1 MRVFIQMS
9 LVAVILSSSASFA
22 QQKSTLT
29 PVARVVPAAQAVDLA
44 KFDGELIQLPAVK
57 VVHADTAQLFMFGE
71 LQGRQAHVL
80 IPAPAIDAAHVGDV
94 VEVTGRVRRYST
106 SDFEHDY
113 SWYKKADYPDVHAGD
128 WVIVA
133 NSVRTSEGSQLV
145 PGNTI
150 SDMAPD
156 APKTRPPS
164 SK

>member
-1 MRVFIQMS
+1 MRVSIQLALIAVS
-9 LVAVILSSSASFA
+9 LSASAALA
-22 QQKSTLT
+22 QQKSSLA
-29 PVARVVPAAQAVDLA
+29 PAARVVTAAQAVDLA
-44 KFDGELIQLPAVK
+44 KFDGELIQLPAAK
-57 VVHADTAQLFMFGE
+57 VVHADSVQLFMFGDRN
-71 LQGRQAHVL
+71 GRQAHVL

-113 SWYKKADYPDVHAGD
+113 NWYKKTDYPDVHTGD

-133 NSVRTSEGSQLV
+133 TSVRTPEGTQLV

-150 SDMAPD
+150 SDLAPD
-156 APKTRPPS
+156 APKTRPPA

>member
-1 MRVFIQMS
+1 MRVSIH
-9 LVAVILSSSASFA
+9 LGLIAVILSSSAASA
-22 QQKSTLT
+22 QQKSTLSPAPT
-29 PVARVVPAAQAVDLA
+29 VVTAAQAVDLA
-44 KFDGELIQLPAVK
+44 KFDGQLIQLAGAK
-57 VVHADTAQLFMFGE
+57 VVHADSAQLFMFGE
-71 LQGRQAHVL
+71 PKGRQAHVL

-113 SWYKKADYPDVHAGD
+113 SWYKKADYPDVRAGD

-133 NSVRTSEGSQLV
+133 NSVRTPEGTQLV

-150 SDMAPD
+150 SDAAPD

>member
-1 MRVFIQMS
+1 MRISIQVG
-9 LVAVILSSSASFA
+9 LIAVILSSSAALA

-29 PVARVVPAAQAVDLA
+29 PAAKVVTAAQAVDLA
-44 KFDGELIQLPAVK
+44 KFDGQLIQLPAAK
-57 VVHADTAQLFMFGE
+57 VVHADSAQLFMFGE
-71 LQGRQAHVL
+71 PNGRQAHVL
-80 IPAPAIDAAHVGDV
+80 IPAPAIDATHVGDV

-113 SWYKKADYPDVHAGD
+113 SWYKKADYPDVHASD

-133 NSVRTSEGSQLV
+133 TSVRTAEGTQLV

-150 SDMAPD
+150 SDLAPD

-164 SK
+164 PK